1 MEGKEMTNIFKF
13 LLQYRS
19 LYRVLLWSMLIVYAL
34 ALAFVSIFSLSYPR
48 QLYFALNHW
57 QRILIIWVV
66 SIVIII
72 LTTLVRG
79 LLTLRMSKRLFREL
93 NDWTLTTSEAFILE
107 TQIRKQLLNMNLIE
121 PLILSKLRKAEA
133 LKRES
138 RRMILLS
145 TCTGFGAVISFLV
158 GLLIK
163 ELTDKSDALAW
174 GTVLSSFILIPASI
188 LIGFSIWDK
197 IRIKWSVSKE
207 IIYQLNFLE
216 SEYQRKVKLIK
227 DSGMDT
233 KQVKKLLED
242 LYRNYCESETQILKE
257 LRLRRNLPISK
268 EYFLE
273 SEN

>member
-1 MEGKEMTNIFKF
+1 
-13 LLQYRS
+13 
-19 LYRVLLWSMLIVYAL
+19 
-34 ALAFVSIFSLSYPR
+34 
-48 QLYFALNHW
+48 
-57 QRILIIWVV
+57 
-66 SIVIII
+66 
-72 LTTLVRG
+72 
-79 LLTLRMSKRLFREL
+79 
-93 NDWTLTTSEAFILE
+93 
-107 TQIRKQLLNMNLIE
+107 MNLIE